1 MHASLDWVAMIEPDM
16 KRRSSDHEEDRKA
29 KPGFNLSAFL
39 DYFIP
44 PRLQVQPDAH
54 RRARMF
60 MLSHAF
66 GPLLGN
72 TIPLYLHFVLHYQ
85 MDYRFWIF
93 FASIMTFWVYPFFL
107 RWTKRYQTIAFVSIE
122 NLIFCILWACYSYG
136 GIASPFLSWAL
147 IIPLLSF
154 FYLPATGLIRNVLL
168 LQIFASVGFFGWL
181 VVSGFPFPAVN
192 LEQFQLIGII
202 STVSVSV
209 YVVMMAVYFANIFQE
224 QAAFERE
231 LGALAAHAD
240 NLMNLTA
247 AAQEAT
253 LAKSNFIASMSHELR
268 TPLNAVI
275 GYSQILL
282 DDARE
287 DGDEAFEED
296 VQRILGSGTHLLRL
310 VNDILDFSKIE
321 AGKMLSQQSTGTL
334 SNRIAV
340 LASEA
345 AEGLEQG
352 WSFTYD
358 IESNSE
364 LCLDWHALGKAVQH
378 IVFGIAADG
387 VPGEIHMSVAADQDR
402 VRISVRDPH
411 IQTEDVD
418 PQALFDVFTD
428 GSDDSAT
435 KYGGV
440 GISLALGQ
448 KFAQFIGGNISVEN
462 DLEHHRIFT
471 ITVPA
476 EIPAAG
482 AMAAA

>member
-1 MHASLDWVAMIEPDM
+1 MN
-16 KRRSSDHEEDRKA
+16 RRSADMDEEQKGKA
-29 KPGFNLSAFL
+29 GFSLSAFL

-72 TIPLYLHFVLHYQ
+72 TIPLYLHFVLHIR

-93 FASIMTFWVYPFFL
+93 FASIMTFWVYPFIL
-107 RWTKRYQTIAFVSIE
+107 RQTKRYQTIAFVSIQ

-154 FYLPATGLIRNVLL
+154 FYLPAAGMIRNVLL
-168 LQIFASVGFFGWL
+168 LQISASIGFFGWL
-181 VVSGFPFPAVN
+181 VMSGFPFPAIN

-202 STVSVSV
+202 STVSVCA

-224 QAAFERE
+224 QATFERE
-231 LGALAAHAD
+231 LGALAANAD

-321 AGKMLSQQSTGTL
+321 AGKMISQQSLGAL
-334 SNRIAV
+334 SNRVAA
-340 LASEA
+340 LASET
-345 AEGLEQG
+345 AESLEGG
-352 WSFTYD
+352 WSLTYD
-358 IESNSE
+358 IEANAE
-364 LCLDWHALGKAVQH
+364 LVLDWHALGKAVQH
-378 IVFGIAADG
+378 IVLGIAADG
-387 VPGEIHMSVAADQDR
+387 SAGEIQVSVIADQGA
-402 VRISVRDPH
+402 VRIRVRDPKV
-411 IQTEDVD
+411 QMDDVD
-418 PQALFDVFTD
+418 PEALFDVFSD
-428 GSDDSAT
+428 SSDDSAT

-440 GISLALGQ
+440 GISLALGL
-448 KFAQFIGGNISVEN
+448 KFTQFIGGGITVET
-462 DLEHHRIFT
+462 DSQQHRVFVV
-471 ITVPA
+471 TVPA
-476 EIPAAG
+476 SVPVAG

>member
-1 MHASLDWVAMIEPDM
+1 M
-16 KRRSSDHEEDRKA
+16 KHRSDGLQEGKDARA
-29 KPGFNLSAFL
+29 GFSLSAFL

-72 TIPLYLHFVLHYQ
+72 TIPLYLHFVLNIE
-85 MDYRFWIF
+85 MDYRFWTF
-93 FASIMTFWVYPFFL
+93 FASIMTFWIYPFIL
-107 RWTKRYQTIAFVSIE
+107 RKTKRYQTVAFISVQ

-136 GIASPFLSWAL
+136 GINSPFLSWAL

-168 LQIFASVGFFGWL
+168 LQIFASMGFFGWL
-181 VVSGFPFPAVN
+181 VVSGFPFPAVDLN
-192 LEQFQLIGII
+192 QFQLIGII
-202 STVSVSV
+202 STFSVSA

-224 QAAFERE
+224 QASFERE
-231 LGALAAHAD
+231 LGSLAANAD

-296 VQRILGSGTHLLRL
+296 VARILGSGTHLLRL

-321 AGKMLSQQSTGTL
+321 AGKMVSQLSVAL
-334 SNRIAV
+334 PSNRMAA
-340 LASEA
+340 LA
-345 AEGLEQG
+345 AEAGESLDTS
-352 WSFTYD
+352 WSIRYD
-358 IESNSE
+358 IETNAE
-364 LCLDWHALGKAVQH
+364 LCLDWHALAKAVQH
-378 IVFGIAADG
+378 IIFGIASG
-387 VPGEIHMSVAADQDR
+387 GSGGEIHLSMIAEGDEVR
-402 VRISVRDPH
+402 VRIRDPKAVDD
-411 IQTEDVD
+411 DVD
-418 PQALFDVFTD
+418 AVSLFDVFSD

-440 GISLALGQ
+440 GISLALGL
-448 KFAQFIGGNISVEN
+448 KFAQYIGGTISVETDISN
-462 DLEHHRIFT
+462 HRVFVIK
-471 ITVPA
+471 VPA
-476 EIPAAG
+476 KAAAMG

>member
-1 MHASLDWVAMIEPDM
+1 MIEPEM
-16 KRRSSDHEEDRKA
+16 KRRSSDHEEEHKA
-29 KPGFNLSAFL
+29 KAAFSLSAFL

-72 TIPLYLHFVLHYQ
+72 TIPLYLHFVLNYE

-93 FASIMTFWVYPFFL
+93 FASIMTFWIYPFIL
-107 RWTKRYQTIAFVSIE
+107 RRTKRYQTIAFISVQ
-122 NLIFCILWACYSYG
+122 NLIFCIFWACYSYG

-154 FYLPATGLIRNVLL
+154 FYLPAAGAIRNVLL

-202 STVSVSV
+202 STVSVSA

-224 QAAFERE
+224 QATFERE
-231 LGALAAHAD
+231 LGALAANAD

-321 AGKMLSQQSTGTL
+321 AGKMISQQSNGSL
-334 SNRIAV
+334 SNRMAA

-345 AEGLEQG
+345 GEGLESG
-352 WSFTYD
+352 WSLTYD
-358 IESNSE
+358 IESNAE

-378 IVFGIAADG
+378 IIFGIAADDT
-387 VPGEIHMSVAADQDR
+387 PGEIQMSVTADQSR
-402 VRISVRDPH
+402 VRVRVRDPKA
-411 IQTEDVD
+411 QTEDVG
-418 PQALFDVFTD
+418 PRALFDVFSD

-440 GISLALGQ
+440 GISLALGL
-448 KFAQFIGGNISVEN
+448 KFVQFIGGNISVET
-462 DLEHHRIFT
+462 DREHHRVFL

-476 EIPAAG
+476 EIPVAG

>member
-1 MHASLDWVAMIEPDM
+1 M
-16 KRRSSDHEEDRKA
+16 KRRSSDNEEEHKPKA
-29 KPGFNLSAFL
+29 KFSLSAFL

-72 TIPLYLHFVLHYQ
+72 TIPLYLHFVLHYE

-93 FASIMTFWVYPFFL
+93 FASIMSFWIYPFIL
-107 RWTKRYQTIAFVSIE
+107 RRTKRYQTIAFISVQ
-122 NLIFCILWACYSYG
+122 NLIFCIFWACYSYG

-154 FYLPATGLIRNVLL
+154 FYLPAAGAIRNVLL

-202 STVSVSV
+202 STVSVSA

-224 QAAFERE
+224 QATFERE
-231 LGALAAHAD
+231 LGALAANAD

-321 AGKMLSQQSTGTL
+321 AGKMISQQSVGSL
-334 SNRIAV
+334 SNRMAT

-345 AEGLEQG
+345 AEGLESG
-352 WSFTYD
+352 WSLTYD
-358 IESNSE
+358 IESNAE

-378 IVFGIAADG
+378 IVFGIAADDT
-387 VPGEIHMSVAADQDR
+387 PGEIKMSVTADQNR
-402 VRISVRDPH
+402 VRVRVRDPKA
-411 IQTEDVD
+411 QAEDVD
-418 PQALFDVFTD
+418 SQALFDVFSD
-428 GSDDSAT
+428 GSDDSGT

-440 GISLALGQ
+440 GISLALGL
-448 KFAQFIGGNISVEN
+448 KFVQFIGGNISVET
-462 DLEHHRIFT
+462 DLEHHRIFV

-476 EIPAAG
+476 DIPAAG

>member
-1 MHASLDWVAMIEPDM
+1 MIEPEM
-16 KRRSSDHEEDRKA
+16 KRRSSDHEEEHKA
-29 KPGFNLSAFL
+29 KAGFSLSAFL

-72 TIPLYLHFVLHYQ
+72 TIPLYLHFVLNYE

-93 FASIMTFWVYPFFL
+93 FASIMTFWIYPFIL
-107 RWTKRYQTIAFVSIE
+107 RRTKRYQTIAFISVQ
-122 NLIFCILWACYSYG
+122 NLIFCIFWACYSYG

-154 FYLPATGLIRNVLL
+154 FYLPAAGAIRNVLL

-202 STVSVSV
+202 STVSVSA

-224 QAAFERE
+224 QATFERE
-231 LGALAAHAD
+231 LGALAANAD

-287 DGDEAFEED
+287 DGDDRDHDQKLHHRKAGHARD
-296 VQRILGSGTHLLRL
+296 SVHAAHLRQGSLLESDDCHL
-310 VNDILDFSKIE
+310 IPP
-321 AGKMLSQQSTGTL
+321 GTL
-334 SNRIAV
+334 
-340 LASEA
+340 
-345 AEGLEQG
+345 
-352 WSFTYD
+352 
-358 IESNSE
+358 
-364 LCLDWHALGKAVQH
+364 
-378 IVFGIAADG
+378 
-387 VPGEIHMSVAADQDR
+387 
-402 VRISVRDPH
+402 
-411 IQTEDVD
+411 
-418 PQALFDVFTD
+418 
-428 GSDDSAT
+428 
-435 KYGGV
+435 
-440 GISLALGQ
+440 
-448 KFAQFIGGNISVEN
+448 
-462 DLEHHRIFT
+462 
-471 ITVPA
+471 
-476 EIPAAG
+476 
-482 AMAAA
+482 

>member
-1 MHASLDWVAMIEPDM
+1 
-16 KRRSSDHEEDRKA
+16 
-29 KPGFNLSAFL
+29 
-39 DYFIP
+39 
-44 PRLQVQPDAH
+44 
-54 RRARMF
+54 
-60 MLSHAF
+60 
-66 GPLLGN
+66 
-72 TIPLYLHFVLHYQ
+72 
-85 MDYRFWIF
+85 
-93 FASIMTFWVYPFFL
+93 
-107 RWTKRYQTIAFVSIE
+107 
-122 NLIFCILWACYSYG
+122 
-136 GIASPFLSWAL
+136 
-147 IIPLLSF
+147 
-154 FYLPATGLIRNVLL
+154 
-168 LQIFASVGFFGWL
+168 VGFFGWL

-202 STVSVSV
+202 STVSVSA

-224 QAAFERE
+224 QATFERE
-231 LGALAAHAD
+231 LSALAANAD

-247 AAQEAT
+247 AAHEAT

-296 VQRILGSGTHLLRL
+296 VSRILGAGTHLLRL

-321 AGKMLSQQSTGTL
+321 AGKMLVQESTGTL
-334 SNRIAV
+334 SNRIAS
-340 LASEA
+340 LAAEA
-345 AEGLEQG
+345 GEGLEPG
-352 WSFTYD
+352 WTLTYD
-358 IESNSE
+358 IEANAE
-364 LCLDWHALGKAVQH
+364 LALDWHALGKAVQH

-387 VPGEIHMSVAADQDR
+387 TPGEIHMAVRADHER
-402 VRISVRDPH
+402 VRIWVRDPNLQDQH
-411 IQTEDVD
+411 VD
-418 PQALFDVFTD
+418 PQALFDVFSD

-440 GISLALGQ
+440 GISLALGL
-448 KFAQFIGGNISVEN
+448 KFAQFIGGNISVET
-462 DLEHHRIFT
+462 DREHHRVFA

>member
-1 MHASLDWVAMIEPDM
+1 MIEPEM
-16 KRRSSDHEEDRKA
+16 KRRSSDHEEEHKA
-29 KPGFNLSAFL
+29 KAGFSLSAFL

-60 MLSHAF
+60 MMSHAF

-72 TIPLYLHFVLHYQ
+72 TIPLYLHFVLNYE

-93 FASIMTFWVYPFFL
+93 FASIMTFWIYPFIL
-107 RWTKRYQTIAFVSIE
+107 RRTKRYQTIAFISVQ
-122 NLIFCILWACYSYG
+122 NLIFCIFWACYSYG

-154 FYLPATGLIRNVLL
+154 FYLPAAGAIRNVLL

-202 STVSVSV
+202 STVSVSA

-224 QAAFERE
+224 QATFERE
-231 LGALAAHAD
+231 LGSLAANAD

-296 VQRILGSGTHLLRL
+296 VQRILDSGTHLLRL

-321 AGKMLSQQSTGTL
+321 AGKMISQQSIGSL
-334 SNRIAV
+334 SNRMAM

-345 AEGLEQG
+345 AEGLESG
-352 WSFTYD
+352 WSLTYD
-358 IESNSE
+358 VESNAE

-378 IVFGIAADG
+378 IVFGIAADDK
-387 VPGEIHMSVAADQDR
+387 PGEIQMSVTANQSR
-402 VRISVRDPH
+402 VRVRVRDPKA
-411 IQTEDVD
+411 QTEDGDSRV
-418 PQALFDVFTD
+418 LFDVFSD

-435 KYGGV
+435 KYCGV
-440 GISLALGQ
+440 GISLALGL
-448 KFAQFIGGNISVEN
+448 KFVQFIGGNISVET
-462 DLEHHRIFT
+462 DLEHHRVFV

-476 EIPAAG
+476 EIPVAG

>member
-1 MHASLDWVAMIEPDM
+1 MLDRIGLG
-16 KRRSSDHEEDRKA
+16 SSDRIMKHRSGELTGDKKA
-29 KPGFNLSAFL
+29 GFSLGAFL

-72 TIPLYLHFVLHYQ
+72 TIPLYLHFFLHIR

-93 FASIMTFWVYPFFL
+93 FASIMTFWIYPFIL
-107 RWTKRYQTIAFVSIE
+107 RKTKRYQTIAFISIE
-122 NLIFCILWACYSYG
+122 NLIFCIFWACYSYG
-136 GIASPFLSWAL
+136 GINSPFLSWAL

-154 FYLPATGLIRNVLL
+154 FYLPATGLIRNMLL

-181 VVSGFPFPAVN
+181 VVSGFPFPAVDLN
-192 LEQFQLIGII
+192 QFQVIGII
-202 STVSVSV
+202 STLSVSA

-224 QAAFERE
+224 QATFERE
-231 LGALAAHAD
+231 LNSLAANAD
-240 NLMNLTA
+240 NLMNLTT

-282 DDARE
+282 DDARD

-296 VQRILGSGTHLLRL
+296 VSRILGSGTHLLRL

-321 AGKMLSQQSTGTL
+321 AGKMISQPQLGAL
-334 SNRIAV
+334 SNRMAQLV
-340 LASEA
+340 SETS
-345 AEGLEQG
+345 ESMESG
-352 WSFTYD
+352 WSLTYD
-358 IESNSE
+358 IESNAE
-364 LCLDWHALGKAVQH
+364 LCLDWHALSKAVQH
-378 IVFGIAADG
+378 VVFGIAADG
-387 VPGEIHMSVAADQDR
+387 SGGEIHISVSCESGR
-402 VRISVRDPH
+402 VKVRVRDPKVRD
-411 IQTEDVD
+411 EEVD
-418 PQALFDVFTD
+418 QESLFDIFSD

-440 GISLALGQ
+440 GISLALGL
-448 KFAQFIGGNISVEN
+448 KFVQFVGGTMSVES
-462 DLEHHRIFT
+462 DLEHHRLFVMA
-471 ITVPA
+471 VPA
-476 EIPAAG
+476 QAAQAG
-482 AMAAA
+482 EMAAA

>member
-1 MHASLDWVAMIEPDM
+1 MIEPDM
-16 KRRSSDHEEDRKA
+16 KRRSTDYEDEGKA
-29 KPGFNLSAFL
+29 KAGFNLSAFL

-93 FASIMTFWVYPFFL
+93 FASIMTFWIYPFIL
-107 RWTKRYQTIAFVSIE
+107 RWTKRYQTIAFISIQ

-181 VVSGFPFPAVN
+181 VVSGFPFPTVN

-202 STVSVSV
+202 STVSVSA

-224 QAAFERE
+224 QATFERE
-231 LGALAAHAD
+231 LGALAANAD

-321 AGKMLSQQSTGTL
+321 AGKMLSQQSSGTL
-334 SNRIAV
+334 SNRMAM

-352 WSFTYD
+352 WSLTYD

-364 LCLDWHALGKAVQH
+364 LSLDWHALGKAVQH

-387 VPGEIHMSVAADQDR
+387 TPGEIQMSVTATENR
-402 VRISVRDPH
+402 VRVRVRDPNV
-411 IQTEDVD
+411 QTEDVD
-418 PQALFDVFTD
+418 PQALFDVFSD

-462 DLEHHRIFT
+462 DLEHHRIFA

>member
-1 MHASLDWVAMIEPDM
+1 M
-16 KRRSSDHEEDRKA
+16 KRRSSDNEEEHKPKA
-29 KPGFNLSAFL
+29 RFSLSAFL

-72 TIPLYLHFVLHYQ
+72 TIPLYLHFVLHYE

-93 FASIMTFWVYPFFL
+93 FASIMTFWIYPFIL
-107 RWTKRYQTIAFVSIE
+107 RRTKRYQTIAFISVQ
-122 NLIFCILWACYSYG
+122 NLIFCIFWACYSYG

-154 FYLPATGLIRNVLL
+154 FYLPAAGAIRNVLL

-202 STVSVSV
+202 STVSVSA

-224 QAAFERE
+224 QATFERE
-231 LGALAAHAD
+231 LGALAANAD

-321 AGKMLSQQSTGTL
+321 AGKMISQQSVGSL
-334 SNRIAV
+334 SNRMAT

-345 AEGLEQG
+345 AEGLESG
-352 WSFTYD
+352 WSLTYD
-358 IESNSE
+358 IESNAE

-378 IVFGIAADG
+378 IVFGIAADDT
-387 VPGEIHMSVAADQDR
+387 PGEIKMSVTADQNQVR
-402 VRISVRDPH
+402 VRVRDPKA
-411 IQTEDVD
+411 QAEDVD
-418 PQALFDVFTD
+418 SQALFDVFSD
-428 GSDDSAT
+428 GSDDSGT

-440 GISLALGQ
+440 GISLALGL
-448 KFAQFIGGNISVEN
+448 KFVQFIGGNISVET
-462 DLEHHRIFT
+462 DLEHHRIFV

-476 EIPAAG
+476 DIPAAG

>member
-1 MHASLDWVAMIEPDM
+1 
-16 KRRSSDHEEDRKA
+16 
-29 KPGFNLSAFL
+29 
-39 DYFIP
+39 
-44 PRLQVQPDAH
+44 
-54 RRARMF
+54 
-60 MLSHAF
+60 
-66 GPLLGN
+66 
-72 TIPLYLHFVLHYQ
+72 
-85 MDYRFWIF
+85 
-93 FASIMTFWVYPFFL
+93 MTFWIYPFIL
-107 RWTKRYQTIAFVSIE
+107 RRTKRYQTIAFISIQ

-202 STVSVSV
+202 STVSVSA

-224 QAAFERE
+224 QATFERE
-231 LGALAAHAD
+231 LGALAANAD

-321 AGKMLSQQSTGTL
+321 AGKMLSQQSSGTL
-334 SNRIAV
+334 SNRMAM

-352 WSFTYD
+352 WSLTYD

-364 LCLDWHALGKAVQH
+364 LSLDWHALGKAVQH

-387 VPGEIHMSVAADQDR
+387 TPGEIQMNVTATENR
-402 VRISVRDPH
+402 VRVRVRDPNV
-411 IQTEDVD
+411 QAEDVD
-418 PQALFDVFTD
+418 PQALFDVFSD

-462 DLEHHRIFT
+462 DLEHHRIFV

>member
-1 MHASLDWVAMIEPDM
+1 
-16 KRRSSDHEEDRKA
+16 
-29 KPGFNLSAFL
+29 
-39 DYFIP
+39 
-44 PRLQVQPDAH
+44 AH

-93 FASIMTFWVYPFFL
+93 FASIMTFWIYPFIL
-107 RWTKRYQTIAFVSIE
+107 RRTKRYQTIAFISVQ
-122 NLIFCILWACYSYG
+122 NLIFCIFWACYSYG

-154 FYLPATGLIRNVLL
+154 FYLPAAGMIRNVLL

-181 VVSGFPFPAVN
+181 VVSGFPFPAVD

-202 STVSVSV
+202 STVSVSA

-231 LGALAAHAD
+231 LGSLAANAD

-287 DGDEAFEED
+287 DGDDAFEED
-296 VQRILGSGTHLLRL
+296 VSRILGAGTHLLRL

-321 AGKMLSQQSTGTL
+321 AGKMLSQESSGTL
-334 SNRIAV
+334 TNRMAA

-345 AEGLEQG
+345 GEGLDAG
-352 WSFTYD
+352 WTLTYD
-358 IESNSE
+358 IEANAE
-364 LCLDWHALGKAVQH
+364 LSLDWHALSKAIQH

-387 VPGEIHMSVAADQDR
+387 TPGEIKMSVLADNGR
-402 VRISVRDPH
+402 VRIRVRDPN
-411 IQTEDVD
+411 IRQDNVD
-418 PQALFDVFTD
+418 SHALFDVFSD

-440 GISLALGQ
+440 GISLALGL
-448 KFAQFIGGNISVEN
+448 KFAQFIDGNISVET
-462 DLEHHRIFT
+462 DREHHRVFA

-476 EIPAAG
+476 EIPVTG

>member
-1 MHASLDWVAMIEPDM
+1 MKHRSDELNGDQKAGFSL
-16 KRRSSDHEEDRKA
+16 
-29 KPGFNLSAFL
+29 GAFL

-72 TIPLYLHFVLHYQ
+72 TIPLYLHFVLHIR
-85 MDYRFWIF
+85 MDYRFWTF
-93 FASIMTFWVYPFFL
+93 FASIMTFWIYPFIL
-107 RWTKRYQTIAFVSIE
+107 RKTKRYQTIAFISIE

-136 GIASPFLSWAL
+136 GINSPFLSWAL

-168 LQIFASVGFFGWL
+168 LQIFVSVGFFGWL
-181 VVSGFPFPAVN
+181 VVSGFPFPAVDLN
-192 LEQFQLIGII
+192 QFQLIGII
-202 STVSVSV
+202 STVSVSA

-231 LGALAAHAD
+231 LGSLAANAD

-253 LAKSNFIASMSHELR
+253 LAKSNFVASMSHELR

-296 VQRILGSGTHLLRL
+296 VSRILGSGTHLLRL

-321 AGKMLSQQSTGTL
+321 AGKMVSQPQIGTL
-334 SNRIAV
+334 SNRVAQLV
-340 LASEA
+340 SEA
-345 AEGLEQG
+345 AESLESG
-352 WSFTYD
+352 WSLTYD
-358 IESNSE
+358 IESNAE
-364 LCLDWHALGKAVQH
+364 LCLDWHALSKAVQH
-378 IVFGIAADG
+378 VIFGIAAAEG
-387 VPGEIHMSVAADQDR
+387 PGGEIHIGVICQDGQVK
-402 VRISVRDPH
+402 VRVRDPRIH
-411 IQTEDVD
+411 ENNVD
-418 PQALFDVFTD
+418 SESLFDVFSD
-428 GSDDSAT
+428 GSDDSGT

-440 GISLALGQ
+440 GIALALGL
-448 KFAQFIGGNISVEN
+448 KFVQFAGGTISVES
-462 DLEHHRIFT
+462 DLERHRIFVLA
-471 ITVPA
+471 VPA
-476 EIPAAG
+476 AAPAVG
-482 AMAAA
+482 EMAAA

>member
-1 MHASLDWVAMIEPDM
+1 MIEPEM
-16 KRRSSDHEEDRKA
+16 KRRSSDREDAEHRAKA
-29 KPGFNLSAFL
+29 RFSLSAFL

-72 TIPLYLHFVLHYQ
+72 TIPLYLHFVLHYE

-107 RWTKRYQTIAFVSIE
+107 RWTKRYQTIAFISVQ

-154 FYLPATGLIRNVLL
+154 FYLPATGAIRNVLL

-181 VVSGFPFPAVN
+181 VVSGFPFPEVN
-192 LEQFQLIGII
+192 LDQFQLIGII
-202 STVSVSV
+202 STVSVSA

-224 QAAFERE
+224 QATFERE
-231 LGALAAHAD
+231 LGSLAANAD

-321 AGKMLSQQSTGTL
+321 AGKMISQQSPGSL
-334 SNRIAV
+334 SNRMAA

-345 AEGLEQG
+345 AEGLESG
-352 WSFTYD
+352 WSLTYD
-358 IESNSE
+358 IEANAE
-364 LCLDWHALGKAVQH
+364 LCLDWHALGKAAQH

-387 VPGEIHMSVAADQDR
+387 TPGEIRMRVSADQNR
-402 VRISVRDPH
+402 VRMFVRDPNAR
-411 IQTEDVD
+411 TEDIN
-418 PQALFDVFTD
+418 PQALFDVFSD

-440 GISLALGQ
+440 GISLALGL
-448 KFAQFIGGNISVEN
+448 KFIQFIGGNISVEN
-462 DLEHHRIFT
+462 DLEHHRVFA

>member
-1 MHASLDWVAMIEPDM
+1 MIEPEM
-16 KRRSSDHEEDRKA
+16 KRRSSDHEEEPKA
-29 KPGFNLSAFL
+29 AAKAGFNLSAFL

-72 TIPLYLHFVLHYQ
+72 TIPLYLHFVLHYE

-93 FASIMTFWVYPFFL
+93 FASIMMFWTYPFIL
-107 RWTKRYQTIAFVSIE
+107 RWTKRYQTIAFISIQ

-154 FYLPATGLIRNVLL
+154 FYLPAAGMIRNVLL

-192 LEQFQLIGII
+192 LDQFQLIGII
-202 STVSVSV
+202 STVSVSA

-224 QAAFERE
+224 QATFERE
-231 LGALAAHAD
+231 LGALAANAD

-247 AAQEAT
+247 AAHEAT

-296 VQRILGSGTHLLRL
+296 VSRILGAGTHLLRL

-321 AGKMLSQQSTGTL
+321 AGKMILQESTGTL
-334 SNRIAV
+334 SNRIAT
-340 LASEA
+340 LA
-345 AEGLEQG
+345 AEAGETLETG
-352 WSFTYD
+352 WTLTYD
-358 IESNSE
+358 IETNAE
-364 LCLDWHALGKAVQH
+364 LALDWHALGKAVQH
-378 IVFGIAADG
+378 VVFGIAADG
-387 VPGEIHMSVAADQDR
+387 TPGEIHMAVRADHER
-402 VRISVRDPH
+402 VRIWVRDPNIH
-411 IQTEDVD
+411 DEQVD
-418 PQALFDVFTD
+418 PKALFDVFSD

-440 GISLALGQ
+440 GISLALGL
-448 KFAQFIGGNISVEN
+448 KFVQFIGGNISVET
-462 DLEHHRIFT
+462 DLEHHRVFA

-476 EIPAAG
+476 EIPASG

>member
-1 MHASLDWVAMIEPDM
+1 M
-16 KRRSSDHEEDRKA
+16 KRRSSDFEEEKKA
-29 KPGFNLSAFL
+29 KAKFSLSAFL

-72 TIPLYLHFVLHYQ
+72 TIPLYLHFILHYQ

-93 FASIMTFWVYPFFL
+93 FASIMTFWIYPFIL
-107 RWTKRYQTIAFVSIE
+107 RRTKRYQTIAFISVQ
-122 NLIFCILWACYSYG
+122 NLIFCIFWACYSYG

-181 VVSGFPFPAVN
+181 VMSGFPFPPID

-202 STVSVSV
+202 STVSVSA

-231 LGALAAHAD
+231 LGSLAANAD

-287 DGDEAFEED
+287 DADQVFEED
-296 VQRILGSGTHLLRL
+296 VSRILGSGTHLLRL

-321 AGKMLSQQSTGTL
+321 AGKMISQQSGGLL
-334 SNRIAV
+334 SNRMAA

-345 AEGLEQG
+345 CEGLESG
-352 WSFTYD
+352 WSLTYD
-358 IESNSE
+358 IGSNTE
-364 LCLDWHALGKAVQH
+364 LWLDWHALGKAVQH
-378 IVFGIAADG
+378 VAFGIAADNS
-387 VPGEIHMSVAADQDR
+387 PGEIHLGVAVENGQL
-402 VRISVRDPH
+402 RIRVRDPK
-411 IQTEDVD
+411 IQTDQIDAES
-418 PQALFDVFTD
+418 LFDVFSD

-440 GISLALGQ
+440 GISLALGL
-448 KFAQFIGGNISVEN
+448 KFVQFIGGSISVEADREN
-462 DLEHHRIFT
+462 HRIFV

-476 EIPAAG
+476 GIAASG
-482 AMAAA
+482 TMAAA